1 MWEAWVRPL
10 NWDDHLEREWQPTAV
25 FLPGESPRTEEN
37 GGGYRPW
44 GHKESDTTEPPST
57 NPIMDLY
64 LQYIN
69 TSQNVTNN
77 PIFLNGFK
85 I

>member
-44 GHKESDTTEPPST
+44 GHKESDTTELPST